1 MINSVI
7 KALTEGEI
15 KMTRD
20 NLFAFGICEYPK
32 SIKAAWKQ
40 FKLQLWLKK

>member
-1 MINSVI
+1 MINGVI
-7 KALTEGEI
+7 KALTEGKI
-15 KMTRD
+15 KATKD

-32 SIKAAWKQ
+32 SFKAAWKQ